1 MQPINSEYWSE
12 LIDKFKIF
20 SIYTI
25 ALFYISAGVTHFTNY
40 DFFEALVPP
49 VLVFKSEIVYVSGLI
64 EIVLGLL
71 LCFKKTRHKAAWG
84 IVLLLI
90 IVFPANLYLC
100 FSDVPQEALG
110 ISINQ
115 AFIRLPFQIP
125 LLIIAYWHSIEKSSK
140 KFSILCTFLFILT
153 VIYFLSI

>member
-12 LIDKFKIF
+12 LIDRFKIF

-49 VLVFKSEIVYVSGLI
+49 VLVFKSDIVYVSGLI

-90 IVFPANLYLC
+90 IVFPANLYLY
-100 FSDVPQEALG
+100 FSDLPREATG
-110 ISINQ
+110 ISIKQ

>member
-49 VLVFKSEIVYVSGLI
+49 VLVFKSEIVYLSGVI
-64 EIVLGLL
+64 EIVFGLL
-71 LCFKKTRHKAAWG
+71 LFFKKTRYKAAWG
-84 IVLLLI
+84 IFLLLI
-90 IVFPANLYLC
+90 IVFPANLYLY
-100 FSDVPQEALG
+100 FSDVPREALG

>member
-49 VLVFKSEIVYVSGLI
+49 ILVFKSEIVYVSGVI
-64 EIVLGLL
+64 EIVFGLL
-71 LCFKKTRHKAAWG
+71 LFFKKTRNKAAWG
-84 IVLLLI
+84 IILLLI
-90 IVFPANLYLC
+90 LVFPANLYLY
-100 FSDVPQEALG
+100 FSDVPREALG

-115 AFIRLPFQIP
+115 ALIRLPFQIP
-125 LLIIAYWHSIEKSSK
+125 LLIIAYWHSTDKSSK
-140 KFSILCTFLFILT
+140 KFSILCAFLFIMT

>member
-1 MQPINSEYWSE
+1 MQPINSVYWSE

-40 DFFEALVPP
+40 EFFEALVPP
-49 VLVFKSEIVYVSGLI
+49 VLVFKSEIVYVSGVI

-71 LCFKKTRHKAAWG
+71 LCYKKTRHKAAWG

-90 IVFPANLYLC
+90 IVFPANLYLY
-100 FSDVPQEALG
+100 FSDVPREALG

-115 AFIRLPFQIP
+115 ALIRLPFQIP
-125 LLIIAYWHSIEKSSK
+125 LLLTAYWHSIEKSSK

-153 VIYFLSI
+153 TIYFLSI

>member
-1 MQPINSEYWSE
+1 MQPINSEYWIE

-49 VLVFKSEIVYVSGLI
+49 ILVFKSEIVYVSGVI

-90 IVFPANLYLC
+90 IVFPANLYLY
-100 FSDVPQEALG
+100 FSDVPREALG

-125 LLIIAYWHSIEKSSK
+125 LLIIAYWHSTEKSSK

>member
-1 MQPINSEYWSE
+1 MQPINYKCWSK
-12 LIDKFKIF
+12 LIHKFKIF

-40 DFFEALVPP
+40 DFFEAIVPP
-49 VLVFKSEIVYVSGLI
+49 VLVFKSEIVYVSGVI

-71 LCFKKTRHKAAWG
+71 LCFKKTRHQAAWG
-84 IVLLLI
+84 IILLLI
-90 IVFPANLYLC
+90 IIFPANLYLC
-100 FSDVPQEALG
+100 FYEVPKEALG
-110 ISINQ
+110 ISKNE

-125 LLIIAYWHSIEKSSK
+125 LLIIAYWHSMDKTSK

-153 VIYFLSI
+153 IIYFLNI

>member
-49 VLVFKSEIVYVSGLI
+49 ILVFKSEIVYVSGVI

-84 IVLLLI
+84 IILLLI
-90 IVFPANLYLC
+90 IVFPANLYLY
-100 FSDVPQEALG
+100 FSDVPREALE
-110 ISINQ
+110 ISLNQ

>member
-1 MQPINSEYWSE
+1 MQPINSKYCSE
-12 LIDKFKIF
+12 LIHKFKIF

-25 ALFYISAGVTHFTNY
+25 SLFYISAGVTHFTNY

-49 VLVFKSEIVYVSGLI
+49 VLVFKSDIVYVSGLI
-64 EIVLGLL
+64 EIVLGIL
-71 LCFKKTRHKAAWG
+71 LCFKKTRHKAARG

-90 IVFPANLYLC
+90 IVFPANLYLY
-100 FSDVPQEALG
+100 FSEVPREALG

-140 KFSILCTFLFILT
+140 KFSILCIFLFILT

>member
-40 DFFEALVPP
+40 NFFEALVPP
-49 VLVFKSEIVYVSGLI
+49 VLVYKSEIVYVSGVI
-64 EIVLGLL
+64 EIILGLI

-84 IVLLLI
+84 IILLLI
-90 IVFPANLYLC
+90 IVFPANLYLY
-100 FSDVPQEALG
+100 FSNVPRESLG

-115 AFIRLPFQIP
+115 ALIRLPFQIP
-125 LLIIAYWHSIEKSSK
+125 LLIIAYWHSTDKSSK
-140 KFSILCTFLFILT
+140 KFYACRRY
-153 VIYFLSI
+153 V

>member
-1 MQPINSEYWSE
+1 MQPINSKYWCE
-12 LIDKFKIF
+12 LTYKFKIF

-25 ALFYISAGVTHFTNY
+25 ALFYISAGITHFTNY

-49 VLVFKSEIVYVSGLI
+49 VLVFKSDIVYVSGLI

-90 IVFPANLYLC
+90 IVFPANLYLY
-100 FSDVPQEALG
+100 FSDVPREALG

-115 AFIRLPFQIP
+115 AFSRLPLQIP
-125 LLIIAYWHSIEKSSK
+125 LLIIAYWHSTEKSSK
-140 KFSILCTFLFILT
+140 KFSILCIFLFILT

>member
-49 VLVFKSEIVYVSGLI
+49 VLVFKSEIVYVSGVI

-84 IVLLLI
+84 IFLLLI
-90 IVFPANLYLC
+90 IVFPANLYLY
-100 FSDVPQEALG
+100 FSEVPREALG

>member
-40 DFFEALVPP
+40 DFFEILVPP
-49 VLVFKSEIVYVSGLI
+49 ILEFKSEIVYVSGVI

-90 IVFPANLYLC
+90 IVFPANLYLY
-100 FSDVPQEALG
+100 FSDVPREALG
-110 ISINQ
+110 ISMNQ
-115 AFIRLPFQIP
+115 ALIRLPFQIP
-125 LLIIAYWHSIEKSSK
+125 LLIIAYWHSTDKSSN
-140 KFSILCTFLFILT
+140 KFSILCAFLFIMT

>member
-1 MQPINSEYWSE
+1 MQPINSVYWSE

-25 ALFYISAGVTHFTNY
+25 ALFYISVGVTHFTNY

-49 VLVFKSEIVYVSGLI
+49 ILVFKSEIVYVSGVI

-71 LCFKKTRHKAAWG
+71 LCFKKTRHKASWG

-90 IVFPANLYLC
+90 IVFPANLYLY

-110 ISINQ
+110 ISLNQ
-115 AFIRLPFQIP
+115 AFNRLPFQIP
-125 LLIIAYWHSIEKSSK
+125 LLIIAYWHSTDKSSK
-140 KFSILCTFLFILT
+140 KFSILCTFLFIMT